1 MAERCIHQTKGL
13 YNPQYEHDSCGVG
26 FIVRLDGKK
35 SHKIVRDGI
44 VALENLKHRGA
55 CGCEVNTGD
64 GAGVLIQVPDHFLRE
79 VCAEQ
84 HIFLPPAGHYGTG
97 LFFAAHDKT
106 ARDYVMQMFTTIVW
120 DEGQRVLGWREVP
133 TDNRDLGASAL
144 AAEPLIYQVFIGRGD
159 WVPDQDEFERRLYVI
174 RKIFEN
180 RLERSGMD
188 PARVFYFP
196 SLSSRTLVYKGMLM
210 PVQLKDYFPDLS
222 DPRMK
227 SALCMFHSRF
237 STNTFPSWRLA
248 HPYRMISHNGEI
260 NTLRGN
266 INWMRARE
274 ALFESPLFGDG
285 VQGEGLPSGIQRILP
300 IIDERGSDTACFDNA
315 LEMLTMTGRPVEQAM
330 MMMIPEPWDGH
341 ESMPQEKKDFYDYQ
355 GCLME
360 PWDGPASI
368 AFTDGRTI
376 GAVLDRNGLR
386 PSRYYVTK
394 DGYVI
399 MASEVGVLPIPPENI
414 LHKGRLQPGRMFLI
428 SLDEG
433 RIIDDAELKHKYAG
447 EKPYGEWLKTHMR
460 AFEEYHGGEPAG
472 TLQVYAAPSDRPHA
486 RLIRLDVSAVRHA
499 PGVVAVLTATDIPGT
514 NDVSREAEPRAPS
527 RVGSSIWLAFFIQ
540 F

>member
-1 MAERCIHQTKGL
+1 MAEKNIPETRGL
-13 YNPQYEHDSCGVG
+13 YDPQHEHDSCGVG
-26 FIVRLDGKK
+26 FIVRLDGQK
-35 SHKIVRDGI
+35 SHKIVQDGI

-64 GAGVLIQVPDHFLRE
+64 GAGVLIQVPDDFLRE

-84 HIFLPPAGHYGTG
+84 HIFLPPAGRYGTG

-106 ARDYVMQMFTTIVW
+106 ARDYVMQMFTAIAW
-120 DEGQRVLGWREVP
+120 DEGCHVLGWRDVP

-144 AAEPLIYQVFIGRGD
+144 AAEPLIYQVFIGCASTGSARTER
-159 WVPDQDEFERRLYVI
+159 WDQDAFERKLYVI
-174 RKIFEN
+174 RKLFES

-210 PVQLKDYFPDLS
+210 PVQLEDYFPDLQ

-237 STNTFPSWRLA
+237 STNTFPSWRLS
-248 HPYRMISHNGEI
+248 HPYRLISHNGEI

-274 ALFESPLFGDG
+274 ALFESPLFDKDIEKIMP
-285 VQGEGLPSGIQRILP
+285 V
-300 IIDERGSDTACFDNA
+300 IDERGSDTACFDNA
-315 LEMLTMTGRPVEQAM
+315 LEMLMMTGRPIEQAV

-341 ESMPQEKKDFYDYQ
+341 ESMPQEKKDFYEYH

-368 AFTDGRTI
+368 AFTDGRKI

-399 MASEVGVLPIPPENI
+399 MASEVGVLPIPPENV

-428 SLDEG
+428 DLDEG
-433 RIIDDAELKHKYAG
+433 RIIDDAELKHKYAS
-447 EKPYGEWLKTHMR
+447 EHP
-460 AFEEYHGGEPAG
+460 
-472 TLQVYAAPSDRPHA
+472 
-486 RLIRLDVSAVRHA
+486 
-499 PGVVAVLTATDIPGT
+499 
-514 NDVSREAEPRAPS
+514 
-527 RVGSSIWLAFFIQ
+527 
-540 F
+540 

>member
-1 MAERCIHQTKGL
+1 MGRSQVPQTIGL
-13 YNPQYEHDSCGVG
+13 YDPQHEHDSCGVG
-26 FIVRLDGKK
+26 FIVRLDGEK
-35 SHKIVRDGI
+35 SHKIVQDGI

-64 GAGVLIQVPDHFLRE
+64 GAGRADPGAATSS
-79 VCAEQ
+79 CATS
-84 HIFLPPAGHYGTG
+84 ARSSTSSCRRRDTTATG

-106 ARDYVMQMFTTIVW
+106 ARDYVMQMFAAIVW
-120 DEGQRVLGWREVP
+120 DEGCHVLGWRDVP
-133 TDNRDLGASAL
+133 TDNSRPRRERAGGRAAGVPGVHRRRHDRGPGRLRAQAVRHPQAASRTGWSA
-144 AAEPLIYQVFIGRGD
+144 RG
-159 WVPDQDEFERRLYVI
+159 WTRRG
-174 RKIFEN
+174 
-180 RLERSGMD
+180 S
-188 PARVFYFP
+188 FYFP

-210 PVQLKDYFPDLS
+210 PVQVRDYFPDLQ

-274 ALFESPLFGDG
+274 ALFESPLFGKDL
-285 VQGEGLPSGIQRILP
+285 EKIMP

-315 LEMLTMTGRPVEQAM
+315 LELLVHDGPADRAGRDDDDPGAVGRPRERCRRRRRTSTTTTAR
-330 MMMIPEPWDGH
+330 
-341 ESMPQEKKDFYDYQ
+341 
-355 GCLME
+355 LME

-394 DGYVI
+394 DDYVI

-414 LHKGRLQPGRMFLI
+414 LHKGRLQPGRMFLV

-433 RIIDDAELKHKYAG
+433 RIIDDAELKHKYR
-447 EKPYGEWLKTHMR
+447 ER
-460 AFEEYHGGEPAG
+460 A
-472 TLQVYAAPSDRPHA
+472 A
-486 RLIRLDVSAVRHA
+486 R
-499 PGVVAVLTATDIPGT
+499 TASG
-514 NDVSREAEPRAPS
+514 
-527 RVGSSIWLAFFIQ
+527 
-540 F
+540 

>member
-1 MAERCIHQTKGL
+1 MAERCTHQTKGL

-26 FIVRLDGKK
+26 FIVRLDGEK

-84 HIFLPPAGHYGTG
+84 HIFLPPEGHYGTG

-106 ARDYVMQMFTTIVW
+106 ARDYVMQMFTAITW
-120 DEGQRVLGWREVP
+120 DEGCHVLGWRDVP
-133 TDNRDLGASAL
+133 TNNRDLGASAL
-144 AAEPLIYQVFIGRGD
+144 AAEPLIYQVFIGD
-159 WVPDQDEFERRLYVI
+159 DSIEDQDAFERKLYVI

-274 ALFESPLFGDG
+274 ALFESELFSEDILDLLP
-285 VQGEGLPSGIQRILP
+285 VIVEG
-300 IIDERGSDTACFDNA
+300 GSDSAMIDNA
-315 LEMLTMTGRPVEQAM
+315 LEMLVMCGRSLAHAIL
-330 MMMIPEPWDGH
+330 MMIPEAWAGH
-341 ESMPQEKKDFYDYQ
+341 ETMSDEKKAFYEYHS
-355 GCLME
+355 CLME
-360 PWDGPASI
+360 PWDGPASMV
-368 AFTDGRTI
+368 FTDGTQV

-394 DGYVI
+394 DGLVI
-399 MASEVGVLPIPPENI
+399 MASEVGVLDVPADNI
-414 LHKGRLQPGRMFLI
+414 LLKGRLQPGKMFLV
-428 SLDEG
+428 DTREG
-433 RIIDDAELKHKYAG
+433 RIVDDTELK
-447 EKPYGEWLKTHMR
+447 
-460 AFEEYHGGEPAG
+460 
-472 TLQVYAAPSDRPHA
+472 
-486 RLIRLDVSAVRHA
+486 
-499 PGVVAVLTATDIPGT
+499 
-514 NDVSREAEPRAPS
+514 SRMA
-527 RVGSSIWLAFFIQ
+527 
-540 F
+540 